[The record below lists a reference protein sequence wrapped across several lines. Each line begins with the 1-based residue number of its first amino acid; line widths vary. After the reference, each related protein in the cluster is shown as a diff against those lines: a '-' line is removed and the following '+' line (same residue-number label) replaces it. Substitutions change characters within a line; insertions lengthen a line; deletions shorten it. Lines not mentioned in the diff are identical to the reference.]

1 MPLEFLELALVRLGV
16 VNKEVR
22 FYVTLMFM
30 NVIET
35 WALLLW

>member
-1 MPLEFLELALVRLGV
+1 MPLQFLELALVMV